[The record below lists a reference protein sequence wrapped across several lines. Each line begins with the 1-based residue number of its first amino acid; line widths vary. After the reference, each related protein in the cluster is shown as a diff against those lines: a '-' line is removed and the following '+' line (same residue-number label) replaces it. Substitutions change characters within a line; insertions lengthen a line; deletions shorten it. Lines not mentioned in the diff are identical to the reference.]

1 MHAAQQDTDPT
12 TRRIP
17 TPSDIVEI
25 LMLIV
30 LLLPAWLLPECAWGI
45 IARFLGRL
53 LMAIRPGQMHAKRL
67 VIAQGLAALG
77 VNRSAWD
84 VQWRLVSATFER
96 YFQLLREY
104 APWRWH
110 PAIQVDGLESVSAA
124 LAAGRG
130 ALLYVYPTIFYNLVG
145 KKGIAGTGIKVVHLG
160 RISHGFSGSPFA
172 MRYLSPLLFRAE
184 NRYIDR
190 RLMLEEGAAVRSL
203 RPLVKVLAS
212 NGVVTITAVADGR
225 SYMVPFLGGSLRL
238 ARGAASISLTSR
250 AALIP
255 VMVVRESTR
264 HYRIVFEQPLSSEPL
279 TGDRDVDER
288 RLLEVYAARLAPFV
302 ARYPEQFPQWH
313 NPRRWHI
320 EIGSTG

>member
-1 MHAAQQDTDPT
+1 MHATQRDTNPT

-25 LMLIV
+25 LMLLV
-30 LLLPAWLLPECAWGI
+30 LLLPAWLLPDCACGI
-45 IARFLGRL
+45 ISRFLGRL
-53 LMAIRPGQMHAKRL
+53 LMAVRPSQMYAKRL

-84 VQWRLVSATFER
+84 VQRRLVGATFER

-110 PAIQVDGLESVSAA
+110 PAIQVDGLESVSSA
-124 LAAGRG
+124 LAAGHG

-160 RISHGFSGSPFA
+160 RVSHGLSGSPFA
-172 MRYLSPLLFRAE
+172 MRSLSPLLSRAE

-203 RPLVKVLAS
+203 RPLIKVLAS

-238 ARGAASISLTSR
+238 ARGAASISLSSR
-250 AALIP
+250 AALI
-255 VMVVRESTR
+255 
-264 HYRIVFEQPLSSEPL
+264 
-279 TGDRDVDER
+279 
-288 RLLEVYAARLAPFV
+288 
-302 ARYPEQFPQWH
+302 
-313 NPRRWHI
+313 
-320 EIGSTG
+320 